1 MNIPNFHDGHFDGL
15 RIGPNKELRLFLRTQ
30 EGNSFTLALR
40 GVDALAL
47 SEVKQGNIVFDLVLR
62 SGMQLTISDIEE
74 LFGVEA
80 DTPQAADLLKA
91 KRGKEIQLL
100 ELSASYGAHGL
111 VLFQSVEILPAAPG

>member
-47 SEVKQGNIVFDLVLR
+47 SEVKQDNIVFDLVLR

-91 KRGKEIQLL
+91 KRGKELQLL

>member
-47 SEVKQGNIVFDLVLR
+47 SEVKQDNIVFDLVLR

-111 VLFQSVEILPAAPG
+111 VLFQTIELRPSS

>member
-47 SEVKQGNIVFDLVLR
+47 SEVKQDNIVFDLVLR

>member
-91 KRGKEIQLL
+91 KRGKELQLL